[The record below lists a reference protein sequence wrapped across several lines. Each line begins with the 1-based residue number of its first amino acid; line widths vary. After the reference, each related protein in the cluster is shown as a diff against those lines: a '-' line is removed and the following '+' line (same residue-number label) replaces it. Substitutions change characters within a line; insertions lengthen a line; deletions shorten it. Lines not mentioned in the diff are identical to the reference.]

1 MQECLSPNI
10 DLKGGELKA
19 ILMKLPGMPMDT
31 FIETLNQ
38 AFERIMLVEV
48 PKSERGILLVH
59 TA

>member
-1 MQECLSPNI
+1 MSPNI